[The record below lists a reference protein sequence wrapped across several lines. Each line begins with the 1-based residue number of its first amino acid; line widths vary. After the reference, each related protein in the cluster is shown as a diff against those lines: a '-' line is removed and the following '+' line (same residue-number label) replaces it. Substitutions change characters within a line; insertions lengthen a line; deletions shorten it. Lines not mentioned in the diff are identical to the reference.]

1 MHQQKPQHDDDL
13 TLPPARGAMRATIR
27 RCAPKL
33 IAVALLVAVVGVV
46 AGIWLSE
53 QDWARHHEQLAAAEA
68 AGVAAVKAMAETES
82 DAVASNPPAPGHRE
96 QIVADANGSLLWASP
111 THGMPISLAYVPA
124 GTLCLAY
131 LRPAQLA
138 AHPEGEKALAAL
150 GPWGAEAHA
159 RFETLAGA
167 KLDEIDAAL
176 VSIIVARDGSIDA
189 TLRIQPIVPW
199 DEGELSRRF
208 PQAREQTQGEQSYLV
223 DGKRAWFLAS
233 GDGIG
238 TRGVLVACPVSLV
251 EELLESGGDAPL
263 LARDIEGLV
272 ATSDADRSATA
283 IVGAK
288 FLAASGTHLMEG
300 EAEPMRDAIATLLG
314 DDATAASLSVH
325 WGDAFFAELRAA
337 PALTVPSRW
346 LATTLQARISES
358 AADVDAAIDAGIWS
372 EYGRGV
378 LARFPAMVEKLAQM
392 SRRGEADKQAVVRAY
407 LPSAAGHNLLMGA
420 ELLLTQA
427 QPKEMQ
433 HAHADEGIAHG
444 PNAGG
449 TVEARLAKVTSLTFP
464 KETLQRALELLAED
478 IGAAIEIDGAALR
491 AEGITQNQSFA
502 LAERERSAEA
512 ILVAILRLAN
522 PDRTAT
528 GPADPRQKLVYVVDS
543 TAAGG
548 GRMIVTTRAAAAES
562 GRPLPRTFGGD
573 GE

>member
-1 MHQQKPQHDDDL
+1 MRWAIVTIALAVLAWFVQQTWCSLGSLEAARRTQAAHGARVLQQQKDATTPQ
-13 TLPPARGAMRATIR
+13 T
-27 RCAPKL
+27 
-33 IAVALLVAVVGVV
+33 
-46 AGIWLSE
+46 
-53 QDWARHHEQLAAAEA
+53 
-68 AGVAAVKAMAETES
+68 
-82 DAVASNPPAPGHRE
+82 DAVGTVPRALGARE
-96 QIVADANGSLLWASP
+96 QVVDDATGKLLWASP
-111 THGMPISLAYVPA
+111 TAGPPISMAYVPA
-124 GTLCLAY
+124 GTQCLIY

-138 AHPEGEKALAAL
+138 AHPEGEKVLAAL
-150 GPWGAEAHA
+150 GPWGAEARA
-159 RFETLAGA
+159 QLESLAGV
-167 KLDEIDAAL
+167 KLEEIDAAL
-176 VSIIVARDGSIDA
+176 ISLVVARDGSIDA
-189 TLRIQPIVPW
+189 SLRAEPVASW
-199 DEGELSRRF
+199 DEAELARRL
-208 PQAREQTQGEQSYLV
+208 PSGRAERQDERSYV
-223 DGKRAWFLAS
+223 VNGKRAWFLAPGAGVGS
-233 GDGIG
+233 
-238 TRGVLVACPVSLV
+238 RGVLVACPASLV
-251 EELLESGGDAPL
+251 KELIASEGVAPL
-263 LARDIEGLV
+263 LARDIEALI

-300 EAEPMRDAIATLLG
+300 EAEPLRDAIAALLG

-346 LATTLQARISES
+346 LATTLQARIAEG
-358 AADVDAAIDAGIWS
+358 AADVDAAIDAGTWS

-378 LARFPAMVEKLAQM
+378 LTRFPAMVEKLAQM

-433 HAHADEGIAHG
+433 HAHADEGMAHG

-478 IGAAIEIDGAALR
+478 VGVAIEIDGAALR

-522 PDRTAT
+522 PDRSAT
-528 GPADPRQKLVYVVDS
+528 GPADPRQKLVYVVDR

-548 GRMIVTTRAAAAES
+548 GRMIVTTRAAAAER
-562 GRPLPRTFGGD
+562 GQTLPRTFGGD